1 MAVYEYGKEQI
12 EIIRVNNAYY
22 EVFGYQDISQKKD
35 IFQEFQ
41 NDIIN
46 VFWMPFFI
54 QQIKDVKHN
63 VNFPGRMKQEKKFY
77 IIKAV

>member
-35 IFQEFQ
+35 IFQGIPNRYHKRFLVAFFFTADKGGETLCEFS
-41 NDIIN
+41 
-46 VFWMPFFI
+46 
-54 QQIKDVKHN
+54 
-63 VNFPGRMKQEKKFY
+63 R
-77 IIKAV
+77 